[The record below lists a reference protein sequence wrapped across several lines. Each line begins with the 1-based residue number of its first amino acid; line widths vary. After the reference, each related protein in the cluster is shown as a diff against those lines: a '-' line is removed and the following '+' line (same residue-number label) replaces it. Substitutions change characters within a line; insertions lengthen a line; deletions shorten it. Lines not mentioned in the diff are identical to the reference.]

1 MDDNKIIELLFE
13 RSEQAIAEI
22 SNKYGKLCESVSYN
36 ILRNREDAE
45 ECVNDAYL
53 TVWNKIPP
61 ERPNSLAAFVCMIVR
76 NISLNRF
83 KYNKA
88 QKRGYA
94 VCLDELEECVSGAD
108 SPEDRFEGKQ
118 LAEYINEFLDTLDD
132 KSHAVFVRRYWF
144 GEDFSGIGKLI
155 GASEGAVKVR
165 LTRLRKKLRD
175 FLSTKGVTL

>member
-1 MDDNKIIELLFE
+1 MDDNKIIELFFE

-22 SNKYGKLCESVSYN
+22 GSKYGRLCGSVSYN

-45 ECVNDAYL
+45 ECVNDAYF

-76 NISLNRF
+76 NISFNKF

-108 SPEDRFEGKQ
+108 DPAEHFENKQ
-118 LAEYINEFLDTLDD
+118 LAGYIDEFLDALDD

-144 GEDFSGIGKLI
+144 GEDFSEIGRII

-175 FLSTKGVTL
+175 FLNTKGVTL